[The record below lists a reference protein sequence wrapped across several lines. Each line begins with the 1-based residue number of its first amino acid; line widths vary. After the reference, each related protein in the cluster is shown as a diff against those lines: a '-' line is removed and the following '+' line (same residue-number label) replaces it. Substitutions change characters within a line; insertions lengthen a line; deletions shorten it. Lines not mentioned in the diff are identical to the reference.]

1 MLQTDAKNGRSTRKC
16 MLLLAAT
23 FSAVT
28 LLGSARAE
36 DVQEQLKKLFRVTA
50 KGVSAVNRTQRA
62 LLSMTEGLDLARRY
76 S

>member
-1 MLQTDAKNGRSTRKC
+1 MNRKC
-16 MLLLAAT
+16 TLLLAAT

-50 KGVSAVNRTQRA
+50 KGVSAVNRTHRA